1 MPEPTP
7 AEMQAQLNKVTE
19 LLTQLVAKK
28 SAALGQVRL
37 GATLGPLDAP
47 AGTTA
52 IGDVNQFD
60 DTVYALN
67 DGQLLSAANLLITYQ
82 GLCNRTAY
90 LKTQADLVG
99 RMQVV
104 DLGEGPDT
112 YLFNQPFLNQ
122 GTYADITNSAYQTA
136 ISCLAKDIVEYEWDP
151 INCDNNISL
160 EAASVEV
167 TVVEDLGGAD
177 IETSIKVYSV
187 PAQNFQANITQIPL
201 VPLHVRGRFVIAN
214 PGVLQLRLRCQGQAS
229 DSQVVVRS
237 VCASLIGSVGRYT
250 VYRPIS

>member
-7 AEMQAQLNKVTE
+7 AEIQAQMQQVTE

-28 SAALGQVRL
+28 PAALGQIRL
-37 GATLGPLDAP
+37 GPRLGPLDAP

-52 IGDVNQFD
+52 ITDDGSSWV

-82 GLCNRTAY
+82 YLCNRAAY
-90 LKTQADLVG
+90 LKGKADLVG

-104 DLGEGPDT
+104 DMGEAPTTSLISQTFPD
-112 YLFNQPFLNQ
+112 Q

-136 ISCLAKDIVEYEWDP
+136 ISRLANDIVEYEWDP
-151 INCDNNISL
+151 IYCDNNISV
-160 EAASVEV
+160 EAANIQ
-167 TVVEDLGGAD
+167 VVATEDFGGTPHVSTA
-177 IETSIKVYSV
+177 KVYGIL
-187 PAQNFQANITQIPL
+187 QTNLQANLTPIPIFI
-201 VPLHVRGRFVIAN
+201 PISVRGRFVVSN
-214 PGVLQLRLRCQGQAS
+214 PGVLQLKLQLKGQSS
-229 DSQVVVRS
+229 DSQVVITS
-237 VCASLIGSVGRYT
+237 ESTGIGRYT